1 MPTARIWLLGVVLAT
16 LSVVGFYGVPV
27 HANQLPV
34 STTYLGSA
42 ATVDG
47 EGNLIVVGSSEPFS
61 NGQSQE
67 FMFKFVSSL
76 PDSPISQRACMRTFG
91 NGEPLDTFGYG
102 AATDSSDNIYI
113 TGTTQTFGGEDYDV
127 FVQKF
132 TSSCNLLYTLQW
144 GGPGNDVPRGIAVDA
159 EDNVYVTGS
168 TNSFSNGYNQIFL
181 IKYDPE
187 GELQFSATWGGIRN
201 DYGTGVAVDPFG
213 NVYVVGTTTSYGTG
227 ESSNIVLLKYDSFG
241 NLLFQRTLGGP
252 LNSFGTG
259 VAVDTAGYVYVTGYT
274 YSLGPTPGTSAVILL
289 KYDQAGN
296 LIFEKTWG
304 GTFND
309 FATGI
314 AVDLDGNVYLV
325 GYTKTFSITPD
336 IPSAF
341 LLKYDQNG
349 NLILQKTWGGNRPDY
364 AFGVAVD
371 TSENAYVTGYT
382 FSFGPNAQGASFFVL
397 KYDNSGTL
405 LYQKIYGGGI
415 PDP

>member
-1 MPTARIWLLGVVLAT
+1 MLATVLAI
-16 LSVVGFYGVPV
+16 LSMVGFYAVPV
-27 HANQLPV
+27 RADQLFVTPAPF
-34 STTYLGSA
+34 GSA
-42 ATVDG
+42 AAVDNA
-47 EGNLIVVGSSEPFS
+47 GNLIVVGSSEPFS
-61 NGQSQE
+61 NGESQE

-76 PDSPISQRACMRTFG
+76 PDSPLSQRACMQTFG

-102 AATDSSDNIYI
+102 VATDSSNNIYV

-144 GGPGNDVPRGIAVDA
+144 GGPGNDIPRGIAVDG
-159 EDNVYVTGS
+159 EDNVYVAGT

-181 IKYDPE
+181 IKYGPE
-187 GELQFSATWGGIRN
+187 GELLFSSQWGGVRN
-201 DYGTGVAVDPFG
+201 DYGAGLAVDPFG

-227 ESSNIVLLKYDSFG
+227 GSSSIVLLKYDSFG

-252 LNSFGTG
+252 LNSFGAG
-259 VAVDTAGYVYVTGYT
+259 VAVDTAGYVYVTGYS
-274 YSLGPTPGTSAVILL
+274 YSLGPTPGISAVVLL

-296 LIFEKTWG
+296 LVFQKTWG
-304 GTFND
+304 GTLDD

-314 AVDLDGNVYLV
+314 AVDLDDNIYLV
-325 GYTKTFSITPD
+325 GYTKTFSISPD

-341 LLKYDQNG
+341 FLKFDQNG
-349 NLILQKTWGGNRPDY
+349 TLILQKIWGGNRPDY

-371 TSENAYVTGYT
+371 NSENAYVTGYT
-382 FSFGPNAQGASFFVL
+382 YSFGPNAQGASFFVL
-397 KYDNSGTL
+397 KYDVTGTL
-405 LYQKIYGGGI
+405 LYQKLYGGGI